1 VNFNNRQTLS
11 FSLFDFFIFRRRL
24 NGPRFFS
31 VRYVS
36 RDLGNL
42 RLLCRILHD
51 IVFRYL
57 PLLELELILFVRLFS
72 RGSPLFLAFPL
83 LFFSFL
89 RLSFFFPIDLISGL
103 SGFPLRLFTFLQRL
117 LTFLDLFLD
126 FPLGLFLLN
135 LTIISLPPFLSDYLG
150 P

>member
-1 VNFNNRQTLS
+1 MRH
-11 FSLFDFFIFRRRL
+11 
-24 NGPRFFS
+24 
-31 VRYVS
+31 VS
-36 RDLGNL
+36 RNLDHL

-51 IVFRYL
+51 VVFRYL
-57 PLLELELILFVRLFS
+57 PLLELELILFVRLFF
-72 RGSPLFLAFPL
+72 RGSPPFLSFSR

-103 SGFPLRLFTFLQRL
+103 SGFPLRLFTYLLRL

-126 FPLGLFLLN
+126 FPLGLFLLS